1 MKEVRS
7 ARDQGLRSK
16 KMSRSGLVIGVLMAL
31 SVAVTPIYAFAEEYS
46 LDDLYRIVLQR
57 SEKIKV
63 SEETGKQVFLGPP
76 L

>member
-1 MKEVRS
+1 MKKILIGS
-7 ARDQGLRSK
+7 I
-16 KMSRSGLVIGVLMAL
+16 VIVVIAL
-31 SVAVTPIYAFAEEYS
+31 AVVPTGAPAEEYS
-46 LDDLYRIVLQR
+46 LDDLYSIALQR